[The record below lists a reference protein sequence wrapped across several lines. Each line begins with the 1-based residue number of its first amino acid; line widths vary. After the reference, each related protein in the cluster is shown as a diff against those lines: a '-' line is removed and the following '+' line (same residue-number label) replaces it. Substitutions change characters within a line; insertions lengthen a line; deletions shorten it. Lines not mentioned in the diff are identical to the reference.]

1 MSLIIHKQRQ
11 KSKEL
16 TWNSWKWQLQNSITD
31 IETFERCTG
40 IQFDNT
46 ERQILRQT
54 IDKFPFSIT
63 PYYLSLIDIENYK
76 NDPIFKQ
83 AFPNQKEL
91 IIEKYD
97 MTDPLSED
105 RDSPVSGIVHR
116 YPDRVLF
123 CVSNTCAVY
132 CRHCTRKRKVGQKEL
147 VLSKHTL
154 SKAIEY
160 IKDNSE
166 IRDVILS
173 GGDPLL
179 LPDHYI
185 DWLLN
190 ELKKIRHIEII
201 RIGTRVPVV
210 LPQRITKSLV
220 KVLKK
225 HSNIWINTQFNHSNE
240 ITKDSIEAVKKLIN
254 LGIPVSNQSVLLAGI
269 NDCPKV
275 MKDLLQSLVK
285 NRIRPYYLYQCD
297 LSEGLS
303 HFRTPISKGIEI
315 MESLRG
321 HTSGL
326 CIPTYVIDSPDGG
339 GKIPLLPSY
348 VVSYSYKKVYL
359 RNFEGKI
366 YSYNEPEKYQNSL
379 CNSQCKQCN
388 FFE

>member
-1 MSLIIHKQRQ
+1 MSLIVHKQRQ

-16 TWNSWKWQLQNSITD
+16 SWNSWKWQLQNSITD
-31 IETFERCTG
+31 IETFELATG
-40 IQFDNT
+40 IKFDNS
-46 ERQILRQT
+46 ERQILKQT
-54 IDKFPFSIT
+54 TEKFPLSIT
-63 PYYLSLIDIENYK
+63 PYYLSLIDIDNYK
-76 NDPIFKQ
+76 NDPIYKQ
-83 AFPNQKEL
+83 AFPSQKEL

-105 RDSPVSGIVHR
+105 RDSPVRGVVHR

-123 CVSNTCAVY
+123 CVSNTCAMY
-132 CRHCTRKRKVGQKEL
+132 CRHCTRKRKVGQKDL
-147 VLSKHTL
+147 ILSKITL
-154 SKAIEY
+154 MKALEY
-160 IKDNSE
+160 IKDHSE

-210 LPQRITKSLV
+210 LPQRITKSLI

-240 ITKDSIEAVKKLIN
+240 ITKDSTEAVKKLSNI
-254 LGIPVSNQSVLLAGI
+254 GIPVSNQSVLLAGV
-269 NDCPKV
+269 NDCPKT
-275 MKDLLQSLVK
+275 MKNLLQSLVK
-285 NRIRPYYLYQCD
+285 NRVRPYYLYQCD

-303 HFRTPISKGIEI
+303 HFRTPISKGMEI

-326 CIPTYVIDSPDGG
+326 CIPTYVVDSPNGG
-339 GKIPLLPSY
+339 GKIPVSPNY
-348 VVSYSYKKVYL
+348 VVSQSYKKLYL
-359 RNFEGKI
+359 RNFEGKMFT
-366 YSYNEPEKYQNSL
+366 YNEPEKYQNSL
-379 CNSQCKQCN
+379 CNPQCQGCN